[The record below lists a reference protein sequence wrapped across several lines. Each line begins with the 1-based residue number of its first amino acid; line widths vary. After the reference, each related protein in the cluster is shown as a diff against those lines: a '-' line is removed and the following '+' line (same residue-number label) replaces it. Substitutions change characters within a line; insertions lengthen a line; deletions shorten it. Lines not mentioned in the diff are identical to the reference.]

1 MFDFVRKHTKIMMVL
16 MFLLIIPAFVLVGL
30 DGYKRMSGDGA
41 TVAKV
46 ASRSITQAQWD
57 AAHKSEVDRLRA
69 SMPGLDAKMLE
80 SPQARYETLERLV
93 RDAVLEEAM
102 ADSHLNISD
111 ARLAQELQKI
121 PAIAALRKPDGQLD
135 MERYSQLVASQ
146 GLTPDGFES
155 RMRRDISVRQVQSGL
170 LASAF
175 APQGVADMALNAF
188 FERREVQIARFKPAD
203 FAEKISLS
211 DADMEAF
218 YKANVAMF
226 QAPETVDVEY
236 LVLDLDAIKK
246 SITVSEADLRTYFEQ
261 NSATVDAKEERR
273 ASHILINAPKEMKAA
288 ERQKAREVAQQL
300 LVKVLEKPDT
310 FGAVASKF
318 SQDTGSAAKGGD
330 LDFFGRGAMVKPFED
345 AVFAMRKGEISKLVE
360 SDFGFHI
367 IKLTD
372 VRTPPKA
379 TFENVRSK
387 LEDEIKAQQAQRK
400 FAEVAETFSN
410 GAYEQSDTLK
420 PLAQRLKLDIQT
432 ATALQRTPKAGASG
446 VLTNPKLLAAI
457 FASDALDKK
466 HNTEAV
472 ETASNQLVTARVTG
486 HTLARTLPL
495 ADVRPQVKARLL
507 LTRSA
512 DMAKAQGTASLA
524 AWKASPDSA
533 SLKETA
539 TVSRDRGQAITG
551 PLLEALLAA
560 DAQTLPAWV
569 GVDLGA
575 QGYAV
580 ARINKV
586 LPRDAPAADVAA
598 QERAQF
604 GQWLASAE
612 TQAYLELLKSRFKV
626 QIKVPRPSA
635 ALADAT
641 GAGEAGR

>member
-30 DGYKRMSGDGA
+30 DGYRRMSGDGA

-57 AAHKSEVDRLRA
+57 AAHKNEVDRMRA
-69 SMPGLDAKMLE
+69 SMPGLDAKVLE
-80 SPQARYETLERLV
+80 SPQARYETLERMV
-93 RDAVLEEAM
+93 REAVIEEA
-102 ADSHLNISD
+102 ATDSNLNISD

-146 GLTPDGFES
+146 GLTPDGFEA
-155 RMRRDISVRQVQSGL
+155 RMRHDVSVRQVQAGL
-170 LASAF
+170 MASAF
-175 APQGVADMALNAF
+175 APKGVADMALNAF
-188 FERREVQIARFKPAD
+188 FERRDVQITRFRPGD
-203 FAEKISLS
+203 FTEKVSLT
-211 DADMEAF
+211 DTDIDAF
-218 YKANVAMF
+218 YKANSAMF
-226 QAPETVDVEY
+226 QAPETVDIEY
-236 LVLDLDAIKK
+236 LTLDLDAVKK
-246 SITVSEADLRTYFEQ
+246 SISVSEADLRTYFEQ
-261 NSATVDAKEERR
+261 NAATLDAKEERR
-273 ASHILINAPKEMKAA
+273 ASHILINAPKDMKAA

-310 FGAVASKF
+310 FAATASKY

-330 LDFFGRGAMVKPFED
+330 LEFFGRGAMVKPFED

-372 VRTPPKA
+372 IRTPPKA
-379 TFENVRSK
+379 TFESVRAK
-387 LEDEIKAQQAQRK
+387 LEDELKAQQAQRK

-420 PLAQRLKLDIQT
+420 PLAQRLKLDIKT
-432 ATALQRTPKAGASG
+432 AVGLQRIPAPGASG
-446 VLTNPKLLAAI
+446 VLANPKLLAAI
-457 FASDALDKK
+457 FGPDALDKK

-472 ETASNQLVTARVTG
+472 EVASNQLVTARVTAHTPA
-486 HTLARTLPL
+486 HTLAL

-507 LTRSA
+507 LTRSTE
-512 DMAKAQGTASLA
+512 MAKAQGAASLA
-524 AWKASPDSA
+524 QWKAKPDVA
-533 SLKETA
+533 TLKETA

-551 PLLEALLAA
+551 PLLEALMGA

-586 LPRDAPAADVAA
+586 LPRDEPAATVAA
-598 QERAQF
+598 QERSQF
-604 GQWLASAE
+604 AQWLASAE
-612 TQAYLELLKSRFKV
+612 SQAYLEVLKARFKV
-626 QIKVPRPSA
+626 QIKVPRPA
-635 ALADAT
+635 ATLA
-641 GAGEAGR
+641 GANNSGEAGQ